1 MTKGK
6 YIVLLLMTLT
16 MQSTWAQQYSK
27 MSRYVRQMVMEH
39 NITSAAEAKGSYPTL
54 LQQQDATLVFV
65 KTLDDDAVKDYS
77 VAHQGN
83 VHICHVPVSKL
94 GKLSEDERIIRIE
107 AQPNTAEAD
116 LDSVVSCVGIKP
128 VWKEDG
134 NGTAIESL
142 LPQAYDGNGTVV
154 GVVDIGIEYTHPTFR
169 SIDDGHIRLVRAW
182 DILDIPDGATY
193 NGKAQFPLGTL
204 LTDTTAII
212 QQQRTTD
219 SPTQT
224 HGTHTMG
231 IAAGS
236 GWDTPYRGMAYNADI
251 YAVGGLVGANDIYLP
266 ENIQQ
271 INTSTLNTLAFQ
283 RIFEYADTVGKPAVV
298 SYSISGTQDMT
309 DEDALMNEYLNG
321 LTQKPGH
328 IIVASIGNNGTRRC
342 YMPKTEQTDTVGGL
356 VSSSYKTFVLN
367 ISTKKTLTLR
377 VTDYNTN
384 QYKDIT
390 LDFKPG
396 NTKSRS
402 QSGLKWND
410 YKTFSN
416 IAELDS
422 LTIGVY
428 SADNGFDPE
437 SVGYDIFLNQEVKS
451 FSKVKYGVEVIGS
464 SVAADVFCQNGE
476 LINGTQYS
484 PTLTGAEVGANIGS
498 PGALPAVIG
507 VGMTAYWE
515 QGNGKRWYGSSM
527 GPSLHGFIKP
537 DITAPGYRV
546 ASAQNSLYYSKNSSV
561 YGSCAWS
568 NYNSERY
575 PWARMNGT
583 SMSTPCVAGIIALWL
598 EANPMLT
605 KEDIMDVFANTS
617 RHPEE
622 LLEYPNNQY
631 GYGEI
636 DAYKGLLY
644 ILGIDHVEGL
654 QTEHLSGGAT
664 VRPVEG
670 GIKIKTEGDTT
681 LPCRIY
687 STSGQLLMSLG
698 VNGEKKIDMP
708 SGIYAVQ
715 VGHKG
720 STLVR
725 VR

>member
-1 MTKGK
+1 MMLA
-6 YIVLLLMTLT
+6 V
-16 MQSTWAQQYSK
+16 SANAQDYSK
-27 MSRYVRQMVMEH
+27 MSRYVRQMV
-39 NITSAAEAKGSYPTL
+39 NGLNNTTQVAAAKGVSPTPL
-54 LQQQDATLVFV
+54 SAEDRTLVFV

-83 VHICHVPVSKL
+83 IHICHVPISEIS
-94 GKLSEDERIIRIE
+94 KLSEDERIIRIE
-107 AQPNTAEAD
+107 AQENTAEAD
-116 LDSVVSCVGIKP
+116 LDSVASCVKIKP
-128 VWKEDG
+128 VWKEDAS
-134 NGTAIESL
+134 GTAIESL
-142 LPQAYDGNGTVV
+142 LPQAYDGSGTVV

-169 SIDDGHIRLVRAW
+169 SRDDGHIRLVRAW
-182 DILDIPDGATY
+182 DILNNPNDAKY
-193 NGKAQFPLGTL
+193 NDKAQFPLGTL

-251 YAVGGLVGANDIYLP
+251 YAVGGLVGDNMTYLP
-266 ENIQQ
+266 ENTLQVT
-271 INTSTLNTLAFQ
+271 TSTLNTLAFQ
-283 RIFEYADTVGKPAVV
+283 RIFEYADSVGKPAVV
-298 SYSISGTQDMT
+298 SYSISGIQDMT
-309 DEDALMNEYLNG
+309 DEDALMNEYLDS

-328 IIVASIGNNGTRRC
+328 IIVASIGNNGTRHC
-342 YMPKTEQTDTVGGL
+342 YMPKSEETDTVGGII
-356 VSSSYKTFVLN
+356 SSSNSTFVLN
-367 ISTKKTLTLR
+367 ISTKQTLTLR
-377 VTDYNTN
+377 ITSYNTN

-396 NTKSRS
+396 NTKKQSH
-402 QSGLKWND
+402 SGLKWND
-410 YKTFSN
+410 YKVFSN
-416 IAELDS
+416 IEGLDS

-428 SADNGFDPE
+428 SGADGFDSE
-437 SVGYDIFLNQEVKS
+437 KVGYDIFFSQTVKS
-451 FSKVKYGVEVIGS
+451 FNTVKYGVEVIGS
-464 SVAADVFCQNGE
+464 GVAADVFCQNGE
-476 LINGTQYS
+476 LISGTQYS
-484 PTLTGAEVGANIGS
+484 PTLLGAQVGANIGS

-515 QGNGKRWYGSSM
+515 LGNGKRWYGSSI
-527 GPSLHGFIKP
+527 GPSLHGFTKP

-546 ASAQNSLYYSKNSSV
+546 ASAQNSLYYSKNPGV
-561 YGSCAWS
+561 YGSCNWS
-568 NYNSERY
+568 NYNGERY
-575 PWARMNGT
+575 PWTRMNGT

-598 EANPMLT
+598 QANPMLT
-605 KEDIMDVFANTS
+605 REDIIDVFANTS

-622 LLEYPNNQY
+622 QLQYPNNQY

-654 QTEHLSGGAT
+654 QTKHLNSGAT

-687 STSGQLLMSLG
+687 STSGQLVMSLS
-698 VNGEKKIDMP
+698 VNGEKRINMP
-708 SGIYAVQ
+708 RGIYAVQ
-715 VGHKG
+715 VGRMG